1 MTKYNENLNDVI
13 DRLNNLENKINS
25 LLESNDFEKFVN
37 VKIPI
42 NIIKKIDKIVAYNSG
57 HTTRSHLINHVL
69 DRYLKQQD
77 LTKED

>member
-1 MTKYNENLNDVI
+1 MTKYYLNDVI

-37 VKIPI
+37 VKLPI
-42 NIIKKIDKIVAYNSG
+42 SIIEKLDKIVAYNSG
-57 HTTRSHLINHVL
+57 YTTRSYLITHVL
-69 DRYLKQQD
+69 DKYLKQQD